1 MDYENF
7 EGKFYANYT
16 VGWDKQLWGGAG
28 LSFRIQS
35 FAKTQQI
42 IGAEIL

>member
-16 VGWDKQLWGGAG
+16 AGEINNWGGAG
-28 LSFRIQS
+28 FSFLIQS
-35 FAKTQQI
+35 FAKT
-42 IGAEIL
+42 

>member
-16 VGWDKQLWGGAG
+16 AGWDKQLKGGAG
-28 LSFRIQS
+28 FSFLIQS
-35 FAKTQQI
+35 FAKTEQI
-42 IGAEIL
+42 IGSEIL